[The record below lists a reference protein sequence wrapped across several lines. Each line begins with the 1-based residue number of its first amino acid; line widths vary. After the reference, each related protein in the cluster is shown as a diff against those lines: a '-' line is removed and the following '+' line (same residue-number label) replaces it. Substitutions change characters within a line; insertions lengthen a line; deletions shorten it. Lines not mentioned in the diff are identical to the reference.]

1 MFYYKVNDELS
12 LRLLEYRHA
21 QPLFDLI
28 QANKEYLG
36 QWLPFIKWTN
46 SVTDTHQFI
55 ESGLKQ
61 FYENNGLQAGLWYHD
76 TLVGVIGLHYI
87 EWHARKTSI
96 GYWLAKQYQGQ
107 GHMTKACKVLVD
119 HLFRDRGLNRIEIR
133 IPQGNQKSQA
143 IPERL
148 GFKMEG
154 VIRDGEKLDKNY
166 LDLSVFGL
174 LRKDW
179 EGE

>member
-1 MFYYKVNDELS
+1 MFYHCVTDELS
-12 LRLLEYRHA
+12 LRLLEHRHA
-21 QPLFDLI
+21 QSLFDLI
-28 QANKEYLG
+28 HANQEHLG
-36 QWLPFIKWTN
+36 QWLPFITWTN
-46 SVTDTHQFI
+46 TVSDTRQFI

-61 FYENNGLQAGLWYHD
+61 FYENNGLQAGLWYND
-76 TLVGVIGLHYI
+76 MLIGVIGLHYI

-96 GYWLAKQYQGQ
+96 GYWLAEQYQGS
-107 GHMTKACKVLVD
+107 GHITTACRALIN
-119 HLFRDRGLNRIEIR
+119 HLFKERGLNRIEIR

-154 VIRDGEKLDKNY
+154 LIRDGERLNGNY